1 MLPRDISWYVVHTK
15 PRAEALAARSLREL
29 GYKAIYLHT
38 TEIVP
43 AGRTKS
49 KIVKRSWLPGYV
61 FVGLTPDRFVRG
73 VPMLHKART
82 AEGVSQLVLSPGG
95 YPTAVPHQVMEE
107 LTFGADPYGE
117 VYTKAPKHRFAGKS
131 GYRVKLG
138 EKAGAYQSFIGL
150 VDEVDESGRCVI
162 LIEQFGRQVRT
173 TITPEDVDEL
183 YDLEGQP
190 IERELTSNLKI

>member
-1 MLPRDISWYVVHTK
+1 MLPRDIHWYVVQTK

-38 TEIVP
+38 TDIVP

-61 FVGLTPDRFVRG
+61 FVGLTPAHYVAG
-73 VPMLHKART
+73 VPLLHRART
-82 AEGVSQLVLSPGG
+82 AEGVSQLVVSPGG
-95 YPTAVPHQVMEE
+95 YPTTVPHDVMEE
-107 LTFGADPYGE
+107 LTYGADPYGE
-117 VYTKAPKHRFAGKS
+117 VYIKGPKHRFAGKP
-131 GYRVKLG
+131 GMTVKLG
-138 EKAGAYQSFIGL
+138 ETAGAYQSFIGA
-150 VDEVDESGRCVI
+150 VAEVDDSGRCVI

-173 TITPEDVDEL
+173 TITPDDVDEL
-183 YDLEGQP
+183 YDHTGQP

>member
-1 MLPRDISWYVVHTK
+1 MLPSDVRWYVIQTK

-61 FVGLTPDRFVRG
+61 FVGLTPDHFIAG

-82 AEGVSQLVLSPGG
+82 AEGVSGLVVSPGG
-95 YPTAVPHQVMEE
+95 YPTAVPGPAMEE

-117 VYTKAPKHRFAGKS
+117 VYTKQPKHRFAGKP
-131 GYRVKLG
+131 GHKVRLG

-162 LIEQFGRQVRT
+162 LIDHFSRQVRT